1 MFIDMLWSLELVQ
14 SVQFSI
20 IAADSAYDAEL
31 LRKEPAKRAMSLCS
45 FFIHKIIGKIMLKNL
60 RIVLLFAIC
69 MNVVPHQLSCL
80 QRSSDAGSLL
90 EYCKE
95 LVAAG
100 HAQEKVLELI
110 NASLQEVSESGL
122 VRGYYPKVHSKKREK
137 VISFAVGVSAGLA
150 LVAGGLG
157 VFYLYASSKDAKDK
171 KENTDTQIHPPNN
184 FHQKNNWCWMVSV
197 IQGLYNLDTFK
208 TWVKQKASENDSEL
222 ISPLEKD
229 KIALAGLLDNCF
241 EAMAAC
247 AKSNNAEDMQKQVEC
262 AGAIYEKL
270 FDIKGRHENHEN
282 IAPEKR
288 YAFHSG
294 SKFCSELLKFFGK
307 DEAGFPFGVEGLSDP
322 AWGNVIEKKSF
333 YFQQCDNCG
342 TAQNIVLNFFD
353 QGRREKRS
361 FKDEEELIKLRNIKT
376 NQILC
381 FGMEAVG
388 KAYSVSQTISVAE
401 KEYDLK
407 AIVMCGQQHMI
418 AGARH
423 DKWYIFDSMKK
434 QRVALQDA
442 QMKKIYA
449 GKGYGCYKPHVLF
462 YQQK

>member
-1 MFIDMLWSLELVQ
+1 
-14 SVQFSI
+14 
-20 IAADSAYDAEL
+20 
-31 LRKEPAKRAMSLCS
+31 
-45 FFIHKIIGKIMLKNL
+45 MLKNL

-69 MNVVPHQLSCL
+69 MNAAPLQLGCL
-80 QRSSDAGSLL
+80 QAVSDAGSLL

-171 KENTDTQIHPPNN
+171 KENTDIQVHPPNN

-197 IQGLYNLDTFK
+197 IQGLYKLDTFK

-247 AKSNNAEDMQKQVEC
+247 AKSNNAEDMQNQVEC

-282 IAPEKR
+282 IAPKKR
-288 YAFHSG
+288 CAFNSG

-307 DEAGFPFGVEGLSDP
+307 DEIGFPFGAEGLSKP
-322 AWGNVIEKKSF
+322 SWGAVIERKSF
-333 YFQQCDNCG
+333 YFEQHYNYG
-342 TAQNIVLNFFD
+342 PAQNVVLHFFD
-353 QGRREKRS
+353 GYEQEKLT
-361 FKDEEELIKLRNIKT
+361 FKDKEELIKLCNLKT

-381 FGMEAVG
+381 FGMEDAN
-388 KAYSVSQTISVAE
+388 KADGVSQTISVAG

-407 AIVMCGQQHMI
+407 AIVLWGPGHII
-418 AGARH
+418 ADADHG
-423 DKWYIFDSMKK
+423 KWYIFDSMKK
-434 QRVALQDA
+434 ERVELQDA

-449 GKGYGCYKPHVLF
+449 GKGYGPYEPQVLCYE
-462 YQQK
+462 QK